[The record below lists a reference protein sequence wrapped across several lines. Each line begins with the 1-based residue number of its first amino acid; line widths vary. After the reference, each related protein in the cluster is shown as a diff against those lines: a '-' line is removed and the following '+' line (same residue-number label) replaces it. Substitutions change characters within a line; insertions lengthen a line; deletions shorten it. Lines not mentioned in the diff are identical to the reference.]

1 MNDPVT
7 SMSSRHRW
15 RYGLGFAAVVLV
27 GLVLALASQS
37 LLFVDTNDFQR
48 VVGHLGLTPL
58 GDGIRW
64 AMPERPFRMAGNP
77 ELTSH
82 IFSLAAAGAAR
93 RARWGV

>member
-1 MNDPVT
+1 MMHCKETMNP
-7 SMSSRHRW
+7 SNASRW
-15 RYGLGFAAVVLV
+15 PYALGLIVVVAVWA
-27 GLVLALASQS
+27 VLAWASQA

-82 IFSLAAAGAAR
+82 IFSLAALVQR
-93 RARWGV
+93 PR